1 MCKYER
7 SLIVTKPKIIITRL
21 TAVLMQGLSRA
32 LKSWGPDSMKGSMKK
47 IQKIKVRE
55 RNQAELLCAAYLSGR
70 G

>member
-21 TAVLMQGLSRA
+21 ATVLMQGLSRA

-47 IQKIKVRE
+47 SKNKIQRKKSR
-55 RNQAELLCAAYLSGR
+55 
-70 G
+70 